1 MAKLRCWFSFLAFA
15 SILLF
20 SSAAFAQTTEPKP
33 DFPAQYAATAIGQA
47 GPAAGKTFGL
57 TVYIDG
63 LTSDGEIQELIGIL
77 KAKKQDGVLSAMG
90 NMKDQGR
97 VAPTGSVGI
106 GMRVVRI
113 HPNGQGGQH
122 IVLATDRPISFG
134 ELYNA
139 TRSRDYPFAILTMDI
154 DKDGK
159 GSGTFAPACKIR
171 FNKKNELEIEHFSQK
186 PFRLTNVYREK

>member
-1 MAKLRCWFSFLAFA
+1 MSNLRCLLSFLALA
-15 SILLF
+15 SILF
-20 SSAAFAQTTEPKP
+20 FNTSASAQTEPKP

-57 TVYIDG
+57 SVYIDG

-77 KAKKQDGVLSAMG
+77 KAKKQDGIVSAMQ
-90 NMKDQGR
+90 NMKDMGR
-97 VAPTGSVGI
+97 VSPTGSVGV

-113 HPNGQGGQH
+113 HHNGQGGQH

-139 TRSRDYPFAILTMDI
+139 TRSRDYPIAILTMDI

-159 GSGTFAPACKIR
+159 GSGTFAPACKVK
-171 FNKKNELEIEHFSQK
+171 FNKKNELEIENFSQK